1 MVREILFSSNELGD
15 PMQSFQVALGRI
27 SVDEKDYSLDTQR
40 NDGYCSKPEFKAI
53 DHPSGQ
59 NSS

>member
-40 NDGYCSKPEFKAI
+40 NDGYCSKPELKAI
-53 DHPSGQ
+53 DHP
-59 NSS
+59 